1 MRARE
6 ARNRR
11 IANKLVAAAFFR
23 KSHYQTL
30 GCHGSSNTRSNRVT
44 KGGDGDGGGERDVV
58 VGIDSD
64 SELPG
69 IKYAFPRP
77 TRSSWRPPIQLTKGD
92 DPHSDHNTE
101 SGFAT

>member
-1 MRARE
+1 MPLKKLTTIEKSRSPGAGHGTGNKG
-6 ARNRR
+6 AGTGPGHQPVRR
-11 IANKLVAAAFFR
+11 
-23 KSHYQTL
+23 
-30 GCHGSSNTRSNRVT
+30 NRVT

-92 DPHSDHNTE
+92 EPHSDHNTE